1 MGGVL
6 HLHTRGSDLVA
17 GTRRLRMPWAI
28 HARGLPAA
36 DAGAVRLLRLVLG
49 LDVPRVP
56 QRIHQL
62 AAGVHTGAPLATALA
77 LALTTLAL
85 TVAPCR
91 CPHQS
96 LSAEGKLCVV
106 LVLCNLL
113 LVLCVMV
120 ELRAWAF
127 GHGHCGVCLQLG
139 LALLVEAAIGG
150 TTIAWVSMSTTL
162 HTQTHR
168 ARTYSHTHP
177 SCPAPP
183 PSPPPHPHPNPPYT
197 SSGARVAAGARRPHR
212 PTAAELRGRY
222 LAALTRG
229 AACLQSRSCDRLC
242 ILWMWESNNRRD
254 STFGVHYPLVATNG
268 AGSAVV
274 GLKYIREQCPQGLQR
289 HVPHHTVLQ
298 PRRLANA
305 KTAPVKTAPV
315 TAREKTIWAQ
325 CLR

>member
-113 LVLCVMV
+113 LVLCAMV

-162 HTQTHR
+162 HMQTHR
-168 ARTYSHTHP
+168 ARTHSHTHP
-177 SCPAPP
+177 IAALRGRRRRRTRTRTLL
-183 PSPPPHPHPNPPYT
+183 T

-222 LAALTRG
+222 LVALKTARDAPAG
-229 AACLQSRSCDRLC
+229 RLACNPGR
-242 ILWMWESNNRRD
+242 
-254 STFGVHYPLVATNG
+254 VLVECVSFNFRP
-268 AGSAVV
+268 SS
-274 GLKYIREQCPQGLQR
+274 LFSSP
-289 HVPHHTVLQ
+289 Q
-298 PRRLANA
+298 PRCRA
-305 KTAPVKTAPV
+305 
-315 TAREKTIWAQ
+315 E
-325 CLR
+325 